1 MNMGWTV
8 TLILTATRS
17 MHDIMI
23 ITLTLK
29 GLSPVKF
36 TNAKATFTDYPD
48 LYIKILVE

>member
-8 TLILTATRS
+8 TLILTAT
-17 MHDIMI
+17 HDIMI